1 MFFSLFFYL
10 DLNLG
15 PSDFFSLQGPFPIL
29 LTDLIFIELSS
40 RHLFFKSDSTPS
52 NEALD
57 LLERRCHFPDY
68 GCFSKKN
75 VFIFLE
81 IRKNEPSR

>member
-1 MFFSLFFYL
+1 MFFSLFFSNL
-10 DLNLG
+10 VLNLG

-40 RHLFFKSDSTPS
+40 RHLFSKSDSPPS

-68 GCFSKKN
+68 GCFSKKC
-75 VFIFLE
+75 LHL
-81 IRKNEPSR
+81 S